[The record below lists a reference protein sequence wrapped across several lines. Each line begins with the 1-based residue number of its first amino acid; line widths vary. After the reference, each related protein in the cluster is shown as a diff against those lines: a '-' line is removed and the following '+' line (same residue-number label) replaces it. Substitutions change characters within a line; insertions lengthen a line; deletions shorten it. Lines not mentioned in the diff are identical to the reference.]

1 MWFNAHKSN
10 LSMDIKIQKYEMNG
24 NINISNY
31 FIKLI
36 LWQFFYLQ
44 ITIMDLFIE
53 FRDFVFAHNYEICL
67 ILLHLKF

>member
-1 MWFNAHKSN
+1 
-10 LSMDIKIQKYEMNG
+10 MNG

-53 FRDFVFAHNYEICL
+53 FMDFVFAHNYEICI
-67 ILLHLKF
+67 ILLYLKF

>member
-1 MWFNAHKSN
+1 
-10 LSMDIKIQKYEMNG
+10 MDIKIQKYEMNG

-67 ILLHLKF
+67 SLLHLKF